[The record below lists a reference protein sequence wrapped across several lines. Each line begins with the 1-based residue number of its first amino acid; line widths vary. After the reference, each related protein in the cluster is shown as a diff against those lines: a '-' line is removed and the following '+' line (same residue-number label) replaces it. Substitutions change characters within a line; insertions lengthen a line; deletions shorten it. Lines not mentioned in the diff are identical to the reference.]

1 MSIPRA
7 PRGLPRGAEP
17 GRGWG
22 WAVLREGRA
31 GPTGLQ
37 SAAVVGVPS
46 PRLPVGGVLSPP
58 PFSQT
63 AGALGTGRGE
73 RRLAR
78 GRRGPQGGP
87 SIPADAGGHLGAP
100 RPAPRSLCEA
110 QPHRPA
116 SSPGAVL
123 GRHGSPDGW
132 KNRAPRMRGAPGRRG
147 GQPSTERFVSITVW
161 FCGTIGNVS
170 SATSS
175 QSPRPLFEV
184 GVEPGVPSGWRRLTP
199 RTLTFAGLVDVVIS
213 HVQLRLPVDTGH
225 ACGPRVSSR
234 RLLSVTVIVCA

>member
-1 MSIPRA
+1 MGGDGPCCVR
-7 PRGLPRGAEP
+7 
-17 GRGWG
+17 
-22 WAVLREGRA
+22 RA

-123 GRHGSPDGW
+123 GRHGPPMGGRTGHPACEGLLGAVAGS
-132 KNRAPRMRGAPGRRG
+132 RAPSG
-147 GQPSTERFVSITVW
+147 FVSITVW

>member
-22 WAVLREGRA
+22 RAVLCEGRA

-78 GRRGPQGGP
+78 GRRGPRGGP

-123 GRHGSPDGW
+123 GRHGPPDGW

-147 GQPSTERFVSITVW
+147 GQPSTERVCLHHGSVLRDHRRCLLSNVLSVSKATVRSRGGAW
-161 FCGTIGNVS
+161 GSLRV
-170 SATSS
+170 ATTHP
-175 QSPRPLFEV
+175 QDLDL
-184 GVEPGVPSGWRRLTP
+184 GW
-199 RTLTFAGLVDVVIS
+199 
-213 HVQLRLPVDTGH
+213 
-225 ACGPRVSSR
+225 ACGRGN
-234 RLLSVTVIVCA
+234 